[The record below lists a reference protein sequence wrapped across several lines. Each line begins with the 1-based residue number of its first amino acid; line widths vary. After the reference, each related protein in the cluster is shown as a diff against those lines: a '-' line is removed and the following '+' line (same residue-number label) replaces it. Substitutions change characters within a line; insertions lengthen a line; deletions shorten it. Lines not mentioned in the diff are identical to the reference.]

1 MLKALEAIYENGN
14 IRFLS
19 QGEKGIYKA
28 IVVLLEQIN
37 NIKEE
42 DALQKYKRLASDFDF
57 GLKADKEY
65 AKQLLDEHKELAYLQ
80 LETEK
85 VLEENGDI

>member
-37 NIKEE
+37 IEE
-42 DALQKYKRLASDFDF
+42 DALQQYKRLSSDFDF
-57 GLKADKEY
+57 GLKADNEY
-65 AKQLLDEHKELAYLQ
+65 AKQLLDEHKELVYLQ

-85 VLEENGDI
+85 VLEEKGDI

>member
-1 MLKALEAIYENGN
+1 MLKAMEAIYENGN

-19 QGEKGIYKA
+19 RSEKGIYKA

-37 NIKEE
+37 NIEEE
-42 DALQKYKRLASDFDF
+42 DALQKYKRLSSDFDF

-65 AKQLLDEHKELAYLQ
+65 ARQLLDEHKELVYLQ

-85 VLEENGDI
+85 ALEEKGEI

>member
-14 IRFLS
+14 IRILS
-19 QGEKGIYKA
+19 QSEKGIYKA

-37 NIKEE
+37 NIEE
-42 DALQKYKRLASDFDF
+42 DTLKKYRRLASDFDF

-65 AKQLLDEHKELAYLQ
+65 AKQLLDEHKELSYLQ

-85 VLEENGDI
+85 VLEEKGDI

>member
-1 MLKALEAIYENGN
+1 MLKALEAIYEDGN
-14 IRFLS
+14 VRFLS
-19 QGEKGIYKA
+19 QSQKGIYKA

-37 NIKEE
+37 NVEE
-42 DALQKYKRLASDFDF
+42 SALQKYERLASDVDF

-85 VLEENGDI
+85 VLAEKGDI

>member
-14 IRFLS
+14 IQFLS
-19 QGEKGIYKA
+19 QCEKGIYKA

-37 NIKEE
+37 TEE
-42 DALQKYKRLASDFDF
+42 DALQQYKRLSSDSDF
-57 GLKADKEY
+57 GLKADNEY
-65 AKQLLDEHKELAYLQ
+65 AKQLLDEYKELAYLQ

-85 VLEENGDI
+85 VLEEKGDI

>member
-19 QGEKGIYKA
+19 QGERGIYKA
-28 IVVLLEQIN
+28 IVVLLEPIN
-37 NIKEE
+37 IEE
-42 DALQKYKRLASDFDF
+42 NTLQKYKRLSSDFDF
-57 GLKADKEY
+57 GLKADNEY
-65 AKQLLDEHKELAYLQ
+65 ARQLLDEHKELVYLQ

-85 VLEENGDI
+85 VLEGKGDI

>member
-19 QGEKGIYKA
+19 QSEKGIYKA
-28 IVVLLEQIN
+28 VVVLIEQIN
-37 NIKEE
+37 IEE
-42 DALQKYKRLASDFDF
+42 SALQKYKRLSSDFDF

-65 AKQLLDEHKELAYLQ
+65 AKQLLDEHNELVYLQ

-85 VLEENGDI
+85 VLEEKGDI

>member
-19 QGEKGIYKA
+19 QSEKGIYKA
-28 IVVLLEQIN
+28 IVVLLEPMN
-37 NIKEE
+37 NIEE
-42 DALQKYKRLASDFDF
+42 NALQKHKRLASDFDF
-57 GLKADKEY
+57 GLKADSEY
-65 AKQLLDEHKELAYLQ
+65 AKQLLDEHKELVYLQ

-85 VLEENGDI
+85 VLEEKGDI

>member
-19 QGEKGIYKA
+19 QGEKGIDKA

-37 NIKEE
+37 IEE
-42 DALQKYKRLASDFDF
+42 DALQQYKRLSSDFDF
-57 GLKADKEY
+57 GLKADNEY
-65 AKQLLDEHKELAYLQ
+65 AKQLLDEHKELVYLQ

-85 VLEENGDI
+85 VLEEKGDI

>member
-1 MLKALEAIYENGN
+1 MLKALEAIYEDGN
-14 IRFLS
+14 VRFLS
-19 QGEKGIYKA
+19 QSQKGIYKA

-37 NIKEE
+37 NVEE
-42 DALQKYKRLASDFDF
+42 SALQKYERLASDVDF
-57 GLKADKEY
+57 GLKSDKEY

-85 VLEENGDI
+85 VLAEKGDI